1 MGLVIAEVYEFVQF
15 SLGQFNSSLMSPGG
29 QSGFKSQRKV
39 CGMQSPVEHLKLAL
53 SVAQALQFISSLLK
67 IQIQIRTKALCESL
81 KHFDKYNNNT

>member
-1 MGLVIAEVYEFVQF
+1 MPLNGNDPLELVIAEVYEFVQF

-39 CGMQSPVEHLKLAL
+39 CGMQSPVAHLKLAL

-67 IQIQIRTKALCESL
+67 YKCKLEI
-81 KHFDKYNNNT
+81 KHFKKV